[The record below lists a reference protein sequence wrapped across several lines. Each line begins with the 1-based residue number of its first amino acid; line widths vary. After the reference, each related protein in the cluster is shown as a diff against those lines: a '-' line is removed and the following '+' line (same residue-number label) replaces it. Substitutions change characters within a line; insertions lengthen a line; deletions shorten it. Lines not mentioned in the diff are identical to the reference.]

1 MAGSY
6 LQVHRSSQQAKKCRV
21 SPGAIP
27 AHARAKTCTKAKRDG
42 AKKSAAVLCS
52 TGQPNGSSSIQGS
65 FAWLAA
71 KKISELK
78 APCVMKV
85 GFKTNLGVQ
94 PRHLTP
100 KCKMQAR
107 VKSVSTP
114 IQIAFKTSVLLRA
127 TKLATPNLISN
138 AHTCEA
144 SESKPKATHR
154 VHAQTNATVC
164 GCLRCRLLLEAHTI
178 CLDPGPWTFG

>member
-1 MAGSY
+1 MSREPWCNPRPRAGEDMHKG
-6 LQVHRSSQQAKKCRV
+6 QEGRRQEIGRG
-21 SPGAIP
+21 P
-27 AHARAKTCTKAKRDG
+27 
-42 AKKSAAVLCS
+42 VLYWATQWLLFNS
-52 TGQPNGSSSIQGS
+52 GQLCLVGC
-65 FAWLAA
+65 

-164 GCLRCRLLLEAHTI
+164 GCLCCRLLLEAHTI